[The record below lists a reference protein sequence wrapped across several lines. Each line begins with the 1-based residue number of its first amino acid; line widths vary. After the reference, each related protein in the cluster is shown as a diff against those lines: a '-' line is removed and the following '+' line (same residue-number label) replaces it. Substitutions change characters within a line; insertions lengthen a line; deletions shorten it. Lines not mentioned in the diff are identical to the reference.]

1 MLETALWDG
10 DPEQAE
16 TAAASLL
23 EAGIEPLAL
32 VQHILVPT
40 MTRVGEEFQCDNIFL
55 PELMMAGEAALRVAN
70 LVEKATL
77 KAGKTSA
84 TLGAVVIGQAQ
95 GDMHDIGRNIVS
107 TMLLA
112 HGFKVIDLG
121 RDVPA
126 SAFLEAAQRE
136 KASLVGIS
144 ALMTTTL
151 PTARRTINLFKEVN
165 LQGGLKI
172 VVGGG
177 AASAEWAEQVG
188 ADGYAPD
195 AASAVVLCKRLLEQ
209 PG

>member
-165 LQGGLKI
+165 LQGSLKI

>member
-84 TLGAVVIGQAQ
+84 ALGAVVIGQAQ

-165 LQGGLKI
+165 LQGSLKI

>member
-84 TLGAVVIGQAQ
+84 ALGAVVIGQAQ